1 MSLFLE
7 WQLVNL
13 GRQLCN
19 EPEASR
25 EVNVLLVVVV
35 PSWLFLLASQHVIS

>member
-25 EVNVLLVVVV
+25 DVNEWLEVVV
-35 PSWLFLLASQHVIS
+35 PSWLFLLAS